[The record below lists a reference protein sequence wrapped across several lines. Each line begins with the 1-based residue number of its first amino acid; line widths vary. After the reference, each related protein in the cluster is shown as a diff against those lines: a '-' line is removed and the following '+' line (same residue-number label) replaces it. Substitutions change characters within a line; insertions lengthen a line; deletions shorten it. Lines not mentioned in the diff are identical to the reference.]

1 MFARAVI
8 EGIWGTVY
16 NGMSGVL
23 GMLNEAFELLVDS
36 CGSGH
41 GGVWDL
47 LVCGV

>member
-1 MFARAVI
+1 MI
-8 EGIWGTVY
+8 EGIRGIVD

-41 GGVWDL
+41 GGIWNL